1 MIWYILIIKLIC
13 TTVITALDAVSKNLL
28 TPIVEYGE
36 ACGYESCPQTKPDYL
51 NVHIV
56 ASTHGELGGS
66 RTFLEHFTGD
76 GSQMFTTS
84 DINMKNIL
92 DSVITSLWT
101 DRARTKLNAT
111 FLECARPL
119 VTWQADTFGHSRE
132 FASLM
137 AQMGFDG
144 HFISPISFDDE
155 LARMTSRSLEFVW
168 RGSDDLGAET
178 DIFTHKLFDGYWS
191 PPGFCFGIGCTDP
204 MIVVDAEF
212 NNVAERI
219 QAFKKQILEH
229 QSPFYTTNNVMVV
242 MGQKM
247 GYHDAKIWF
256 TNIDTL
262 IRSINE
268 AKRKDDEVNLNLM
281 YSTPACYLKEIKKA
295 LPVLKTKQDDFLPIA
310 NDKNAYF
317 TGMFY
322 SRPAIKYLARELHL
336 YLLIAKQLQMFG
348 HLKNH
353 DQLFEDIQWIAGS
366 LLDHTVHTGGMQE
379 HVNSYYTMKAHKGKE
394 LCMQIIRQAF
404 NQLRGAPN
412 KTPYYMC
419 PFNVSSCWT
428 ISHNRSYIIIYNPL
442 AWPVTLP
449 VRLPVQRVKYN
460 LYDNKG
466 DTIDHSIIKI
476 PEFAKRIPERFLPSH
491 SPALYDEMVFIAEKI
506 PPMGYRSYYLQIEGS
521 RTKRAIIKKMT
532 KNKKRK
538 FLTRQSH
545 SVKASDDN
553 LITQYDDDYYLDDLT
568 HKPTI
573 IEFANV
579 SKGEEDSL
587 KEYGY
592 VLTPRSKS
600 NETYKATEAPK
611 REGGIEA
618 HHLDNISTDSITPHQ
633 LNLSSSCTGAPT
645 PDHTELPTINSTDK
659 LADTTTTTS
668 ASITPLLTSTI
679 KTVTDYYG
687 DEGSFNIT
695 NDEENNGEVTWEQE
709 LMFRGAMDSN
719 PEFVSKHPTLAVVK
733 SKIVEEVQFQ
743 FSSYAGLAL
752 RLYKELPYVEIDW
765 CVGPIPVDDAF
776 GREVFVRYS
785 TDLQNNGVFY
795 TDSNGRQTIKR
806 IKNKRY
812 THQLVYT
819 DDISANIYPITS
831 KVYIEDTDKNIRFS
845 IFPDRGEGCT
855 SLDEGEIDIMVHRRL
870 AIDNNGP
877 TDGINDTAVE
887 TGLVVRGKHRLY
899 LSKADYKPNKF
910 FEKKFAKELEI
921 QPQIF
926 TSAHPF
932 YDSSIGYTNWSE
944 CRNEYSALNKK
955 LPIGLHVLSFEK
967 WNEKLLIRFENYLES
982 TDVVKNGVKIVNIL
996 NLFKDYLIISCEE
1009 TMLGTNIW
1017 RSGYFKMEWQKGKF
1031 VKKFNDV
1038 YGNDSNLEFADDV
1051 GRQYEKVN
1059 LAVGIKLVP
1068 QQIRTFVCSYRLV
1081 RETS

>member
-101 DRARTKLNAT
+101 DSARTFTLSDITYFFYWWKDRDSTVRRMVYELIRQGRLFFVGGGWGMSDESTTHYHAIIDHYTYGLRKLNAT

-268 AKRKDDEVNLNLM
+268 AKRKDDEVHLNLM

-353 DQLFEDIQWIAGS
+353 DQLFEDIQWIAG
-366 LLDHTVHTGGMQE
+366 
-379 HVNSYYTMKAHKGKE
+379 
-394 LCMQIIRQAF
+394 
-404 NQLRGAPN
+404 
-412 KTPYYMC
+412 
-419 PFNVSSCWT
+419 
-428 ISHNRSYIIIYNPL
+428 
-442 AWPVTLP
+442 
-449 VRLPVQRVKYN
+449 
-460 LYDNKG
+460 

-476 PEFAKRIPERFLPSH
+476 PEFARRIPERFLPSH
-491 SPALYDEMVFIAEKI
+491 SPALFDEMVFIAEKI

-545 SVKASDDN
+545 SVKASDNN
-553 LITQYDDDYYLDDLT
+553 LITQYDDDYYLDELT

-645 PDHTELPTINSTDK
+645 PDHTELPTINSTEK
-659 LADTTTTTS
+659 SSDTTTTTS

-679 KTVTDYYG
+679 KTATDYYG

-709 LMFRGAMDSN
+709 LMFRGQYL
-719 PEFVSKHPTLAVVK
+719 H
-733 SKIVEEVQFQ
+733 
-743 FSSYAGLAL
+743 YAYTIITQYLQAL

-812 THQLVYT
+812 THQMVYT

-831 KVYIEDTDKNIRFS
+831 KVYIEDTNKNIRFS

-855 SLDEGEIDIMVHRRL
+855 SLDEGEIDVMVHRRL

-887 TGLVVRGKHRLY
+887 TGLVIRGKHRLY

-996 NLFKDYLIISCEE
+996 NLFNDYLITGCEE
-1009 TMLGTNIW
+1009 TMLGTNIR
-1017 RSGYFKMEWQKGKF
+1017 RSDYFKMEWQKGKF

-1081 RETS
+1081 REMS